1 MKGNVQI
8 MISRTSIITV
18 ILGLFLI
25 GCSQK
30 ATQMEALLDSPEHH
44 VVSGFIFIKKNMLN
58 DAQREFEHALQY
70 DPRFSAALRG
80 IGLVYGLKKRFKPAF
95 DSMAV
100 AVLYAKTEQEKALA
114 YVGYIRLHRM
124 RGEKGWLGEAEKN
137 FTLATSLVNDLPEAY
152 YYLGIAYKAGYRYAE
167 AKSAFKK
174 VLEINKNLVTEAEEQ
189 LRDIQEL

>member
-1 MKGNVQI
+1 
-8 MISRTSIITV
+8 MISRTSITTV
-18 ILGLFLI
+18 ILGLFLF

-30 ATQMEALLDSPEHH
+30 ASQMETVLDSPEHH
-44 VVSGFIFIKKNMLN
+44 VVSGFMFIKKDMLN

-70 DPRFSAALRG
+70 DPSLSAALRG
-80 IGLVYGLKKRFKPAF
+80 IGLVYGLKKEFKPAF
-95 DSMAV
+95 DSMAF

-137 FTLATSLVNDLPEAY
+137 FSQATSLVNELPEAY

-167 AKSAFKK
+167 AKSSFKK
-174 VLEINKNLVTEAEEQ
+174 VLEINKTLVTEAEEQ
-189 LRDIQEL
+189 LKDIQEL